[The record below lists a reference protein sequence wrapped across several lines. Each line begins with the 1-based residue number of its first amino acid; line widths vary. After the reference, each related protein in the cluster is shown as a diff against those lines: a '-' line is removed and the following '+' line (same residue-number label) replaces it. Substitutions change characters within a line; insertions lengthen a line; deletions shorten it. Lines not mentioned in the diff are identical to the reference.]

1 MTVVR
6 HVMLDLSGVMV
17 IDDEDVM
24 VSPEEIMDTT
34 EVVIIEGREDTEV
47 TVQVENIVEGGT
59 DLI

>member
-1 MTVVR
+1 
-6 HVMLDLSGVMV
+6 MLDLSGVMV